1 MAFGVLEQVGDDAVE
16 TTPIG
21 KDKGWRLLDVDWHAA
36 GPAGRHVAYQIAQVN
51 SLQACSSMS

>member
-1 MAFGVLEQVGDDAVE
+1 
-16 TTPIG
+16 
-21 KDKGWRLLDVDWHAA
+21 LLDVDWHAA